1 MKIIVSFM
9 KDPKDMA
16 SFVYGIRDEVIT
28 LGLDLIKKTL
38 EDCNQILC
46 DSVVVRTDGKK
57 LTICLGTV
65 CFEKTLFRNKQTR
78 ESAYLLDRIIGIESH
93 ERLTEDAEAKLL
105 RRLRPHTGKQGKK
118 QA

>member
-1 MKIIVSFM
+1 M

-65 CFEKTLFRNKQTR
+65 CFEKTLFRNKQT
-78 ESAYLLDRIIGIESH
+78 LKNKLH
-93 ERLTEDAEAKLL
+93 KLTF
-105 RRLRPHTGKQGKK
+105 PHHKETKPEKR
-118 QA
+118 